1 MAVPA
6 FEAAISNATSG
17 ATSAATAAPA
27 SAASGGAGLFNPYT
41 FALMVA
47 INWYTGR
54 KADEEERKVR
64 LQAVRDAVQQSR
76 NTAAGTI
83 LPLAYGPAAVPG
95 IPIYNTSGANL
106 PKIPSKIVGNFN
118 KLDNA
123 ANGWGW
129 GRENQ
134 FVLEQFAIASGDIEG
149 LVDVLVNGEYI
160 TGDRYGGFIGA
171 EFSTQG
177 VASEMATAFTA
188 RGASVTGGSTGTG
201 TLERT
206 AASVGTGISKATVV
220 YNLLPSD
227 LRFPGPPGLQFLIK
241 GRKCRY
247 FNSDGSLN
255 SGKRYTTNPI
265 LILLDF
271 LLDDIVGV
279 AAKESEF
286 DMPLMKAAADQC
298 DVMVQ
303 GPNSAITT
311 QTLTPNDVVRYPTV
325 GTYGEAYTHLNLENK
340 SGLVNNHINGS
351 SAASLDLKRYEFGGF
366 FDTFESADR
375 IIGAILAT
383 MPFSVFERTDEGKW
397 YIDIPKET
405 AESGQSIK
413 TITDTDMFD
422 HLQVDYPSFQSTVSR
437 HTVSFDSVNRDLAT
451 ETEEF
456 PERSGSLETQ
466 FSDFFNGLVFPKI
479 TSIPGLL
486 DRYHAETYAATAMA
500 ASFRDM
506 YRFQLPREDH
516 HDLRAGAVVR
526 ITSALHGEDHYARIL
541 ARESLDLQRV
551 LFTAIQFDKDDY
563 RWRVYNADEF
573 DIDAISPTTINP
585 PSAFTAAVAGA
596 SVQLDWTPP
605 NNLSVLVIQ
614 STIEFK
620 IDTGDWEHLVTIPVG
635 RRASDQE
642 TESARSYLHSIT
654 VPGDVTYRIRN
665 ETADLEK
672 FSTWLE
678 SSTVTVSA
686 VVGGTGPR
694 GPKGDQGIAGI
705 AGTDGSDGSSIEH
718 VFAATGNDDALTAA
732 QKPLNSWKFDAPAAD
747 SNGYI
752 TRDGIRWY
760 DGTPANASHSV
771 PWIREFRRAYIGPEP
786 ADGEYPA
793 RVAYDAVPADGE
805 FAAKDWV
812 EQEPIRAF
820 GTPGAN
826 AGDLNTVYL
835 RSATKPATPTAGTDE
850 IPTGWVDDPPTGTNQ
865 LWASNGSEDPDTGE
879 WTWLEPVK
887 AFERTEPPTVAASVT
902 GDDVRVTVTDPTDTT
917 GITGHRIT
925 LERLEGGDWRDVDR
939 ITHRGL
945 TTNVGRGKT
954 FGQLPAGQ
962 YRAEVQTTVSPGF
975 IESAYVTSSTVT
987 AVDAPEVPPKATIAP
1002 TLTFSDGFLMVAYAD
1017 PTDTGNSPLTN
1028 FDIDVRKD
1036 GTGDAN
1042 KIFVDTHGVLQGRS
1056 VVFAITESGT
1066 YYARTRANSVDGKG
1080 AWGPFSDGLA
1090 VTATSAEGAKGDK
1103 GDKGDTGG
1111 AGPAGEDGD
1120 NAIFF
1125 LQPVVEVPVAADGV
1139 SITEAVFFDPNPT
1152 IVVLTRVN
1160 EDGTT
1165 TDLNVT
1171 LEISATGVI
1180 ATLDNTTEF
1189 DIVN

>member
-1 MAVPA
+1 MAVPG
-6 FEAAISNATSG
+6 FESALASSISTSG
-17 ATSAATAAPA
+17 ATAATASAT
-27 SAASGGAGLFNPYT
+27 AASSASGIAAGFNPYT
-41 FALMVA
+41 FALMISV
-47 INWYTGR
+47 NWYQNR
-54 KADEEERKVR
+54 RADREERTAR
-64 LQAVRDAVQQSR
+64 LQAIKNAVQQSR

-106 PKIPSKIVGNFN
+106 PKIPAGIVGNFN

-123 ANGWGW
+123 SNGWGW
-129 GRENQ
+129 GRDNQ
-134 FVLEQFAIASGDIEG
+134 FVLEQFAIASGEIEA
-149 LVDVLVNGEYI
+149 LIDVIVNGEYI
-160 TGDRYGGFIGA
+160 TDDRYAGFIGA
-171 EFSTQG
+171 EFSDPG

-188 RGASVTGGSTGTG
+188 KGTSVTGGSTGTG

-206 AASVGTGISKATVV
+206 SASVGTGISKATVV

-227 LRFPGPPGLQFLIK
+227 LRFSAPPNLQFLIL

-247 FNSDGSLN
+247 FDLN
-255 SGKRYTTNPI
+255 GDYTTKKLYTKNPI

-271 LLDDIVGV
+271 LLDDIIGVG
-279 AAKESEF
+279 ADESEF
-286 DMPLMKAAADQC
+286 DMALMRKAAEQC
-298 DVMVQ
+298 DVIVQ
-303 GPNSAITT
+303 GTNSAIINDPV
-311 QTLTPNDVVRYPTV
+311 TPNDIVRFPGV
-325 GTYGEAYTHLNLENK
+325 NTYGEAYAEVGLTNNSGWLNNRT
-340 SGLVNNHINGS
+340 NGFN
-351 SAASLDLKRYEFGGF
+351 ASLNNLRRYEFGGF
-366 FDTFESADR
+366 FDTFEAADR
-375 IIGAILAT
+375 IIAAILTT

-405 AESGQSIK
+405 TESSQSIK

-422 HLQVDYPSFQSTVSR
+422 HLQVDYPSFQSTISR

-466 FSDFFNGLVFPKI
+466 FSDFFNGLVFPKV

-516 HDLRAGAVVR
+516 HDLRAGSVVR

-573 DIDAISPTTINP
+573 DIDAISPTAINP

-620 IDTGDWEHLVTIPVG
+620 IDTGDWEHLVSVPVG

-642 TESARSYLHSIT
+642 TETSRAYLHSIT

-694 GPKGDQGIAGI
+694 GPKGD
-705 AGTDGSDGSSIEH
+705 
-718 VFAATGNDDALTAA
+718 TGE
-732 QKPLNSWKFDAPAAD
+732 K
-747 SNGYI
+747 
-752 TRDGIRWY
+752 
-760 DGTPANASHSV
+760 
-771 PWIREFRRAYIGPEP
+771 GPKG
-786 ADGEYPA
+786 D
-793 RVAYDAVPADGE
+793 
-805 FAAKDWV
+805 
-812 EQEPIRAF
+812 
-820 GTPGAN
+820 PGAD

-835 RSATKPATPTAGTDE
+835 RSATKPTTPTAGTDE
-850 IPTGWVDDPPTGTNQ
+850 IPTNWADDPPTGDDQ
-865 LWASNGSEDPDTGE
+865 LWGSNGSENPEDGV
-879 WTWLEPVK
+879 WTWEEPVK
-887 AFERTEPPTVAASVT
+887 AFERTDAPTVAITAT

-925 LERLEGGDWRDVDR
+925 LERLESGDWRDVDR

-945 TTNVGRGKT
+945 TTNVGRGKS

-962 YRAEVQTTVSPGF
+962 YRAEIQTTVSPGF

-987 AVDAPEVPPKATIAP
+987 TVDAPEVPPKATIAP
-1002 TLTFSDGFLMVAYAD
+1002 TVTFSDGFLMVAYAD

-1036 GTGDAN
+1036 GTDDSN

-1066 YYARTRANSVDGKG
+1066 YYARTRANSIDGKG
-1080 AWGPFSDGLA
+1080 AWGPFNNGLV
-1090 VTATSAEGAKGDK
+1090 VTVASTEGAKGDK
-1103 GDKGDTGG
+1103 GDKGDKG
-1111 AGPAGEDGD
+1111 ADGDDGTDGEDGEDGD

-1125 LQPVVEVPVAADGV
+1125 LQPVVEVPVAADGI
-1139 SITEAVFFDPNPT
+1139 SIAEAVFFDPNPASV
-1152 IVVLTRVN
+1152 ILTRVN

-1189 DIVN
+1189 DIVS

>member
-6 FEAAISNATSG
+6 FEAAISSATSG

-188 RGASVTGGSTGTG
+188 SGASVTGGSTGTG

-620 IDTGDWEHLVTIPVG
+620 IDTGDWEHLVSVPVG

-642 TESARSYLHSIT
+642 TETSRAYLHSIT

-694 GPKGDQGIAGI
+694 GPKGD
-705 AGTDGSDGSSIEH
+705 
-718 VFAATGNDDALTAA
+718 TGE
-732 QKPLNSWKFDAPAAD
+732 K
-747 SNGYI
+747 
-752 TRDGIRWY
+752 
-760 DGTPANASHSV
+760 
-771 PWIREFRRAYIGPEP
+771 GPKG
-786 ADGEYPA
+786 D
-793 RVAYDAVPADGE
+793 
-805 FAAKDWV
+805 
-812 EQEPIRAF
+812 
-820 GTPGAN
+820 PGAD

-835 RSATKPATPTAGTDE
+835 RSATKPTTPTAGTDE
-850 IPTGWVDDPPTGTNQ
+850 IPTNWADDPPTGDDQ
-865 LWASNGSEDPDTGE
+865 LWGSNGSENPEDGV
-879 WTWLEPVK
+879 WTWEEPVK
-887 AFERTEPPTVAASVT
+887 AFERTDAPTVAITTT

-925 LERLEGGDWRDVDR
+925 LERLESGDWRDVDR

-945 TTNVGRGKT
+945 TTNVGRGKS

-962 YRAEVQTTVSPGF
+962 YRAEIQTTVSPGF

-987 AVDAPEVPPKATIAP
+987 TVDAPEVPPKATIAP
-1002 TLTFSDGFLMVAYAD
+1002 TVTFSDGFLMVAYAD
-1017 PTDTGNSPLTN
+1017 PADTGNSPLTN

-1036 GTGDAN
+1036 GTNDSN

-1066 YYARTRANSVDGKG
+1066 YYARTRANSIDGKG
-1080 AWGPFSDGLA
+1080 AWGPFNNGLV
-1090 VTATSAEGAKGDK
+1090 VTVASTEGAKGDK
-1103 GDKGDTGG
+1103 GDKGDKG
-1111 AGPAGEDGD
+1111 ADGDDGTDGEDGD

-1125 LQPVVEVPVAADGV
+1125 LQPVVEVPVAADGI
-1139 SITEAVFFDPNPT
+1139 SIAEAVFFDPNPASV
-1152 IVVLTRVN
+1152 ILTRVN

-1180 ATLDNTTEF
+1180 ATFDNTTEF
-1189 DIVN
+1189 DIVS

>member
-6 FEAAISNATSG
+6 FEAAISSATSG

-188 RGASVTGGSTGTG
+188 SGASVTGGSTGTG
-201 TLERT
+201 SLERT
-206 AASVGTGISKATVV
+206 SASVGTGISKATVV

-466 FSDFFNGLVFPKI
+466 FSDFFNGLVFPKV

-573 DIDAISPTTINP
+573 DIDAISPTVINP

-605 NNLSVLVIQ
+605 NTLSVLVTQ

-620 IDTGDWEHLVTIPVG
+620 IDTGDWEHLVSVPVG

-642 TESARSYLHSIT
+642 TETSRAYLHSIT

-694 GPKGDQGIAGI
+694 GPKGD
-705 AGTDGSDGSSIEH
+705 
-718 VFAATGNDDALTAA
+718 TGE
-732 QKPLNSWKFDAPAAD
+732 K
-747 SNGYI
+747 
-752 TRDGIRWY
+752 
-760 DGTPANASHSV
+760 
-771 PWIREFRRAYIGPEP
+771 GPKG
-786 ADGEYPA
+786 D
-793 RVAYDAVPADGE
+793 
-805 FAAKDWV
+805 
-812 EQEPIRAF
+812 
-820 GTPGAN
+820 PGAD

-835 RSATKPATPTAGTDE
+835 RSATKPTTPAKGTDE
-850 IPTGWVDDPPTGTNQ
+850 IPTNWADDPPTGDDQ
-865 LWASNGSEDPDTGE
+865 LWGSNGSENPEDGV
-879 WTWLEPVK
+879 WTWEEPVK
-887 AFERTEPPTVAASVT
+887 AFERTDAPTVAITAT

-925 LERLEGGDWRDVDR
+925 LERLESGDWRDVDR

-945 TTNVGRGKT
+945 TTNVGRGKS

-962 YRAEVQTTVSPGF
+962 YRAEIQTTVSPGF
-975 IESAYVTSSTVT
+975 IESAYVTSTTVT
-987 AVDAPEVPPKATIAP
+987 TVDAPEVPPKATIAP
-1002 TLTFSDGFLMVAYAD
+1002 TVTFSDGFLMVAYAD

-1036 GTGDAN
+1036 GTDDSN

-1066 YYARTRANSVDGKG
+1066 YYARTRANSIDGKG
-1080 AWGPFSDGLA
+1080 AWGPFNDGLV
-1090 VTATSAEGAKGDK
+1090 VTVTTAEGVKGDPGDKGDK
-1103 GDKGDTGG
+1103 GDKGADGDDGTDGTD
-1111 AGPAGEDGD
+1111 GEDGD

-1125 LQPVVEVPVAADGV
+1125 LQPVVEVPVAADGI
-1139 SITEAVFFDPNPT
+1139 SIAEAVFFDPNPASV
-1152 IVVLTRVN
+1152 ILTRVN

-1189 DIVN
+1189 DIVS

>member
-6 FEAAISNATSG
+6 FEAAISSATSG

-106 PKIPSKIVGNFN
+106 PKIPSGIVGNFN

-171 EFSTQG
+171 EFSGEG

-201 TLERT
+201 SLERT
-206 AASVGTGISKATVV
+206 SASVGTGISKVTVV

-227 LRFPGPPGLQFLIK
+227 LRFPGPPQLQFLIK
-241 GRKCRY
+241 ARKCRY
-247 FNSDGSLN
+247 FNSNGTLN
-255 SGKRYTTNPI
+255 SGKRYTKNPI

-271 LLDDIVGV
+271 LLDDVVGV

-298 DVMVQ
+298 DMMVQ

-311 QTLTPNDVVRYPTV
+311 QTLTPNDIVRYPTV

-405 AESGQSIK
+405 TESGQSIK

-456 PERSGSLETQ
+456 PERSGSLEIQ

-573 DIDAISPTTINP
+573 DIDAISPTAINP
-585 PSAFTAAVAGA
+585 PSSFTATSQTNA
-596 SVQLDWTPP
+596 VQLDWTPP
-605 NNLSVLVIQ
+605 NNMSVLVTQ
-614 STIEFK
+614 TTIEFK
-620 IDTGDWEHLVTIPVG
+620 KDTGDWEHLVTIPIG

-642 TESARSYLHSIT
+642 NELSRRYLHSLTTSGEI
-654 VPGDVTYRIRN
+654 TYRIRN
-665 ETADLEK
+665 ETADLER

-678 SSTVTVSA
+678 TAKTTVTIT
-686 VVGGTGPR
+686 VG
-694 GPKGDQGIAGI
+694 
-705 AGTDGSDGSSIEH
+705 
-718 VFAATGNDDALTAA
+718 ATGLV
-732 QKPLNSWKFDAPAAD
+732 
-747 SNGYI
+747 G
-752 TRDGIRWY
+752 
-760 DGTPANASHSV
+760 V
-771 PWIREFRRAYIGPEP
+771 
-786 ADGEYPA
+786 
-793 RVAYDAVPADGE
+793 
-805 FAAKDWV
+805 
-812 EQEPIRAF
+812 
-820 GTPGAN
+820 
-826 AGDLNTVYL
+826 NTVFV
-835 RSATKPATPTAGTDE
+835 RSKTKPTAISVGPDR
-850 IPTGWVDDPPTGTNQ
+850 VPTGTFDSVPTDTTDQ
-865 LWASNGSEDPDTGE
+865 LWANTGSLDGTTNN
-879 WTWLEPVK
+879 WTWQGWTQD
-887 AFERTEPPTVAASVT
+887 FERVQPPTVAITVT
-902 GDDVRVTVTDPTDTT
+902 GDDIRVTVTDASDTT
-917 GITGHRIT
+917 GIIGHRIE
-925 LERLEGGDWRDVDR
+925 LQKKDASGDFDNV
-939 ITHRGL
+939 TYKEHGGL
-945 TTNVGRGKT
+945 TTNAGRGKS
-954 FGQLPAGQ
+954 FAELDGV
-962 YRAEVQTTVSPGF
+962 YRAKVQALAELGYVESPWT
-975 IESAYVTSSTVT
+975 ISTEVT
-987 AVDAPEVPPKATIAP
+987 AIPSPDTTPGPTVAP
-1002 TLTFSDGFLMVAYAD
+1002 TLTFSEGFLMVAYAD
-1017 PTDTGNSPLTN
+1017 PSDTGNSPLNN

-1036 GTGDAN
+1036 GTDDAN

-1066 YYARTRANSVDGKG
+1066 YYARTRANNINGKG
-1080 AWGPFSDGLA
+1080 TYGPFSDGLA

-1103 GDKGDTGG
+1103 GDKGDSGD